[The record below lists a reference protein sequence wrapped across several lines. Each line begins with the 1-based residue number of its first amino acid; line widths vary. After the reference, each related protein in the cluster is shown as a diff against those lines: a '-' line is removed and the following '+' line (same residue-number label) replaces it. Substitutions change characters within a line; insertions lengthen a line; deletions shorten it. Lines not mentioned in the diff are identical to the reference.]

1 MERIRIRVAN
11 TGAVWVMAQCSICSR
26 VSEHAMADATERLIP
41 CPKCGHRM
49 DIRNATIDAVEK
61 TDVKPAAGRVSP
73 RKRTSEPRV
82 D

>member
-1 MERIRIRVAN
+1 
-11 TGAVWVMAQCSICSR
+11 
-26 VSEHAMADATERLIP
+26 
-41 CPKCGHRM
+41 M

-73 RKRTSEPRV
+73 RKRTSKPRV